1 MDFDS
6 TGRVLA
12 ALERE
17 GVRYVVIGA
26 AAINLLGLPR
36 ATQDLDIFI
45 APEAGNVERL
55 KAQGTFHI
63 DILTRLGEAF
73 RFEDLESERVKFQG
87 IMTSVATPG
96 TLYRMKKG
104 TVRLKDQADAALL
117 KERFKIEDS

>member
-17 GVRYVVIGA
+17 GVRYVVVGA
-26 AAINLLGLPR
+26 AAINL
-36 ATQDLDIFI
+36 
-45 APEAGNVERL
+45 
-55 KAQGTFHI
+55 
-63 DILTRLGEAF
+63 
-73 RFEDLESERVKFQG
+73 
-87 IMTSVATPG
+87 PG